1 MRQFVV
7 SEEVREAWNFNS
19 SMQTPKFHRSY
30 SGCFKFGKYNLLMTA
45 QERRLKCKIK
55 DWTETV
61 IYRFD
66 ELVLRTSKA
75 SRSVN

>member
-1 MRQFVV
+1 
-7 SEEVREAWNFNS
+7 
-19 SMQTPKFHRSY
+19 
-30 SGCFKFGKYNLLMTA
+30 MTA
-45 QERRLKCKIK
+45 QERPLKCKIK

-75 SRSVN
+75 SRSMN